1 LGASF
6 QNNKEHWTHMDHPYL
21 SHQFLATAKI

>member
-1 LGASF
+1 
-6 QNNKEHWTHMDHPYL
+6 MDHPYL